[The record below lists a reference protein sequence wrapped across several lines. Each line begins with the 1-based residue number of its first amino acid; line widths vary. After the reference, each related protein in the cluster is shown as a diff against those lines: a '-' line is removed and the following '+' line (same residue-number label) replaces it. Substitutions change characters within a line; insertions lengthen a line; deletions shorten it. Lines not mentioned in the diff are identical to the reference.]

1 MAERTETKREL
12 TINMDRQ
19 RLHSAIAGA
28 MRRKRIPRSFRGY
41 DILRGVVFGM
51 IDHPEYNFNEAM
63 ARAVEVCSLP
73 GSPETVEEGIL
84 ESFDCIEPIMREK
97 DFINPEN
104 GERMPE
110 EEIVK
115 KVVSGLVYD
124 IQKEWCYSK
133 TIEFL
138 ATKGYRDSLAT
149 ELLKDM
155 IFKKLVADDSTEECM
170 YEYAYRKAIVAE
182 EKNFNAEMK
191 KEISEQMKDI
201 LPDGLEP
208 YGFTCQCVDEI
219 YKTQEVASK

>member
-1 MAERTETKREL
+1 MAERTETKR
-12 TINMDRQ
+12 INMDRQ

-28 MRRKRIPRSFRGY
+28 MRRKRIPRTFRGY

-84 ESFDCIEPIMREK
+84 ESFDCVEPIMREK

-138 ATKGYRDSLAT
+138 GGSHYKDSLA
-149 ELLKDM
+149 
-155 IFKKLVADDSTEECM
+155 
-170 YEYAYRKAIVAE
+170 
-182 EKNFNAEMK
+182 
-191 KEISEQMKDI
+191 
-201 LPDGLEP
+201 
-208 YGFTCQCVDEI
+208 
-219 YKTQEVASK
+219 